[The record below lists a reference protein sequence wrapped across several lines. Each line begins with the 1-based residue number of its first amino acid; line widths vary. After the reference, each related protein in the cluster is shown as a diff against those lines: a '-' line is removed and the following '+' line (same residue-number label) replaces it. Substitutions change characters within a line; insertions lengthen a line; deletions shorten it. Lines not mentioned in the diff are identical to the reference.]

1 MYSIERKA
9 EILKLLEQNGRVDVN
24 ELSSLLQASRETI
37 RRDLSEL
44 EENGALKRTHGGAV
58 FGSINPKTVDEFPV
72 AVREIQQ
79 FKEKDAICQRAA
91 AFIEDGDS
99 LFVDNS
105 STCIYLLKYI
115 PPEYHVTIITNSIK
129 VMLEAAKNRHANHM
143 LVCLGGLLN
152 ESNLSLYG
160 NTTLKNGGEYYP
172 NKAFMSCAE
181 IRFPDEVLDSSLLEV
196 DTKRLMIERAQQTCI
211 LAYYTKFKKA
221 GHVFLCNFASIH
233 TLITDSKTQAEH
245 IEYLVKAGIRVVVA
259 D

>member
-143 LVCLGGLLN
+143 LVCLGGAAQRKQPFTVWQHHP
-152 ESNLSLYG
+152 EKQWGVLSQQSFHVLRG
-160 NTTLKNGGEYYP
+160 NTFPGRGARFQP
-172 NKAFMSCAE
+172 AGSGHKA
-181 IRFPDEVLDSSLLEV
+181 PDD
-196 DTKRLMIERAQQTCI
+196 
-211 LAYYTKFKKA
+211 
-221 GHVFLCNFASIH
+221 
-233 TLITDSKTQAEH
+233 
-245 IEYLVKAGIRVVVA
+245 
-259 D
+259 